1 MAPLTFAGGVTAL
14 PPATGRAAV
23 TPLPCPSPVV
33 QHLRTAGVP
42 CSFRILPYGHM
53 DLVMAV
59 QDDIRMYV
67 LSKLR
72 NPLP

>member
-1 MAPLTFAGGVTAL
+1 MALLTFAGGVRAL
-14 PPATGRAAV
+14 PPATKRAAV
-23 TPLPCPSPVV
+23 TPLHCPSPVV

-53 DLVMAV
+53 ALVMAV
-59 QDDIRMYV
+59 ADDIRMYV